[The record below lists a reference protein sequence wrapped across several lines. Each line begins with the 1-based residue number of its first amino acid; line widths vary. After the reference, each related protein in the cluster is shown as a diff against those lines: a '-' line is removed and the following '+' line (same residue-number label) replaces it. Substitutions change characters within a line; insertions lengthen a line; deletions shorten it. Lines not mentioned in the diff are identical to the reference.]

1 MKISGRFT
9 AAVHMMCYI
18 AVFENEEKVTSD
30 RMALSVQVN
39 PVIIRT
45 LMSRLKNAGLIRVEQ
60 GTGGTSLAKSV
71 KKITLLDIFR
81 AADVLDPE
89 EGLFHFHENPS
100 DACPVGKYI
109 HPAVDRHLKD
119 AQKAMERELR
129 SVSLE
134 DVLRDMK
141 KASRKNG

>member
-9 AAVHMMCYI
+9 IAVHMMCYI
-18 AVFENEEKVTSD
+18 ASFAEEEKVTSD
-30 RMALSVQVN
+30 RMALSAEVN
-39 PVIIRT
+39 PVIIRN
-45 LMSRLKNAGLIRVEQ
+45 LMSRLKSAGLIAVEP
-60 GTGGTSLAKSV
+60 GTGGAALAKSA
-71 KKITLLDIFR
+71 KKISLLDIFR

-109 HPAVDRHLKD
+109 HAGLDRHLKD
-119 AQKAMERELR
+119 AQKAMEKELR

-134 DVLRDMK
+134 DVLKDMK
-141 KASRKNG
+141 KASRKY

>member
-18 AVFENEEKVTSD
+18 AEFEEEEKVTSD

-39 PVIIRT
+39 PVIIRG
-45 LMSRLKNAGLIRVEQ
+45 LMSRLKAAGLIRVEA
-60 GTGGTSLAKSV
+60 GTGGTGLAKSA

-100 DACPVGKYI
+100 DTCPVGKYI
-109 HPAVDRHLKD
+109 HPALDRHLKD
-119 AQKAMERELR
+119 AQKAMEKELR
-129 SVSLE
+129 SVTLE
-134 DVLRDMK
+134 DVLKDLK
-141 KASRKNG
+141 KASKKY

>member
-18 AVFENEEKVTSD
+18 AEFEEEEKVTSD

-39 PVIIRT
+39 PVIIRG
-45 LMSRLKNAGLIRVEQ
+45 LMSRLKAAGLIRVEA
-60 GTGGTSLAKSV
+60 GTGGTRLAKSA

-100 DACPVGKYI
+100 DICPVGKYI
-109 HPAVDRHLKD
+109 HPALDRHLKD
-119 AQKAMERELR
+119 AQKAMEKELR
-129 SVSLE
+129 SVTLE
-134 DVLRDMK
+134 DVLKDLK
-141 KASRKNG
+141 KASKKY

>member
-18 AVFENEEKVTSD
+18 AEFEEEEKVTSD

-39 PVIIRT
+39 PVIIRG
-45 LMSRLKNAGLIRVEQ
+45 LMSRLKAAGLIRVEA
-60 GTGGTSLAKSV
+60 GTGGTGLAKSA

-100 DACPVGKYI
+100 DTCPVGKYI
-109 HPAVDRHLKD
+109 HPALDRHLKD
-119 AQKAMERELR
+119 AQKAMEKELR
-129 SVSLE
+129 SVTLD
-134 DVLRDMK
+134 DVLKDLK
-141 KASRKNG
+141 KASKKY